1 MTTKTK
7 GESTPTD
14 TEAASTEAAFSIS
27 LTYGESVEVEGG
39 VRVQATDGQG
49 NYLTVDAE
57 TREKAQAVL
66 RAAFKS
72 LTGGS

>member
-7 GESTPTD
+7 GETTPTD
-14 TEAASTEAAFSIS
+14 TEAASTEAASSIS

-49 NYLTVDAE
+49 NYLTVTAE
-57 TREKAQAVL
+57 TREKAQAAL